1 MSVIRVNHN
10 TNYTVMSNV
19 HLRDMRLSLKSIGL
33 LSKILSLP
41 PEWDYTVEGLTA
53 ICKDGVTA
61 VKSALKELKDC
72 GYLIVTK
79 RMPNE
84 TETGRIE
91 YEYEIFEQPQGK
103 QEAEKQEVEN
113 LPLENLPIENQRQ
126 LNTEI
131 LSKEE
136 LSKENKPDYKAEFE
150 ELWKLYP
157 NKKGKGNAMGD
168 YIRAR
173 KAGTTFDEVLTGIQ
187 NYSNYIRLEK
197 IEPRFVK
204 HGSTFFHQ
212 RSWSDEY
219 TVNRRITTADI
230 GQAFD
235 FTEGL

>member
-1 MSVIRVNHN
+1 
-10 TNYTVMSNV
+10 
-19 HLRDMRLSLKSIGL
+19 
-33 LSKILSLP
+33 
-41 PEWDYTVEGLTA
+41 
-53 ICKDGVTA
+53 
-61 VKSALKELKDC
+61 
-72 GYLIVTK
+72 
-79 RMPNE
+79 
-84 TETGRIE
+84 
-91 YEYEIFEQPQGK
+91 
-103 QEAEKQEVEN
+103 
-113 LPLENLPIENQRQ
+113 
-126 LNTEI
+126 
-131 LSKEE
+131 
-136 LSKENKPDYKAEFE
+136 
-150 ELWKLYP
+150 
-157 NKKGKGNAMGD
+157 MGD

>member
-19 HLRDMRLSLKSIGL
+19 HLRDMRLSLKAIGL

-84 TETGRIE
+84 TDTGRIE
-91 YEYEIFEQPQGK
+91 YEYEIFEQPQ
-103 QEAEKQEVEN
+103 EKQEEEKQGIEN
-113 LPLENLPIENQRQ
+113 LPLEILPVENHVQ

-131 LSKEE
+131 ISKEE

-150 ELWKLYP
+150 TLWKLYP

-168 YIRAR
+168 YVRAR

-187 NYSNYIRLEK
+187 NYADYIRLEK

-212 RSWSDEY
+212 RSWSDDY